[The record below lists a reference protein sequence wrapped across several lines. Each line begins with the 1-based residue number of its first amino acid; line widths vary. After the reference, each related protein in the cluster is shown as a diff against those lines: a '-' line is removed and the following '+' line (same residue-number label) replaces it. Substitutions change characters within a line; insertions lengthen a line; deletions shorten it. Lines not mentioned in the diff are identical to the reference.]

1 MSNSQNSQINVQ
13 KVTIDDLLEVL
24 ALGLQDFKT
33 APLYGLFFSGIFVV
47 GGWMLILMLFKFNLP
62 FLAYPLAAGFAL
74 IAPFIAS
81 GFYVVKPPCYG
92 PVVARVSGT
101 GGLMLRA

>member
-47 GGWMLILMLFKFNLP
+47 GG
-62 FLAYPLAAGFAL
+62 
-74 IAPFIAS
+74 
-81 GFYVVKPPCYG
+81 
-92 PVVARVSGT
+92 
-101 GGLMLRA
+101 